1 MGGRGAYSMSGR
13 QRTGSMRNVGGAPDR
28 RSDIQQMFREVG
40 FTDVTGTNGIDAAV
54 LGAYAIALNR
64 LEREYGAISASDS
77 PVFTTGNST
86 NTKAAVFYYEDRP
99 SNQYMVISSDLMG
112 TISTNVA
119 SQRRAVQSG
128 HHAATDGKITSDA
141 RYTITHEYGHML
153 SNALAARSGMN
164 ATAFSN
170 RAASEIRSI
179 ATSRYGAKRGSSVSD
194 YGRTDSAEF
203 FAESFASCHSGSP
216 NAFGKAMRD
225 WLKGNRL

>member
-1 MGGRGAYSMSGR
+1 
-13 QRTGSMRNVGGAPDR
+13 
-28 RSDIQQMFREVG
+28 MFKEIG

-119 SQRRAVQSG
+119 SVDFRSQPN
-128 HHAATDGKITSDA
+128 T
-141 RYTITHEYGHML
+141 L
-153 SNALAARSGMN
+153 S
-164 ATAFSN
+164 
-170 RAASEIRSI
+170 
-179 ATSRYGAKRGSSVSD
+179 
-194 YGRTDSAEF
+194 
-203 FAESFASCHSGSP
+203 
-216 NAFGKAMRD
+216 
-225 WLKGNRL
+225 